1 LESIKATAYL
11 VGIVARM
18 ALPIASVHLIVERLL
33 RLVHMI
39 VVLVV
44 HLALLLVRTEMLLLV
59 RIGMLLLVRTG
70 MLLLVR
76 TGRLLL
82 VRTGMLLLF
91 DALHRLLLG
100 TAYLIVFESWW
111 RAAEV
116 NVQGIA
122 RHLAGGKHHLIVTVD
137 PVTIPI
143 SSWSGVNFARTKR
156 FPIRSRSCAGIIV
169 VAIIIVALV
178 VAVLQIWL
186 LLLLKLLLH
195 LVRVLL
201 LRLHGPVLIELVLG
215 HHCR

>member
-59 RIGMLLLVRTG
+59 RIG

>member
-1 LESIKATAYL
+1 MESIKATAYL

-59 RIGMLLLVRTG
+59 RIGM
-70 MLLLVR
+70 
-76 TGRLLL
+76 LLL

>member
-59 RIGMLLLVRTG
+59 RIGM
-70 MLLLVR
+70 
-76 TGRLLL
+76 LLL

>member
-1 LESIKATAYL
+1 MESIKATAYL

-59 RIGMLLLVRTG
+59 RIGM
-70 MLLLVR
+70 
-76 TGRLLL
+76 LLL

-186 LLLLKLLLH
+186 LLLLKLLLKLLLH